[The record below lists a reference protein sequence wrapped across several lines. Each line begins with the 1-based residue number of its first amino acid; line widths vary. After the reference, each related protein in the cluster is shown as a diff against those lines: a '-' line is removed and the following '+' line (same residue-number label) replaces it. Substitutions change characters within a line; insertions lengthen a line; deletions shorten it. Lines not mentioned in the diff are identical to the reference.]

1 MSRLTIYPDQEPEN
15 ILVDTRD
22 GDEIAKEMNSIGVRF
37 ERWKTQSP
45 LPDGANDDDV
55 MAAYAV
61 DIDRL
66 KLENGYQSV
75 DVIRLDASHPQKSE
89 LRQKFLS
96 EHTHSEDEVRFFVE
110 GAGIFYLRVDGKV
123 YMTLCERGDLI
134 SVPEGTK
141 HWFDMSEDPKLTCIR
156 LFTSKEGWVADYT
169 GDDIAD
175 KFPKYET
182 QEKVA

>member
-22 GDEIAKEMNSIGVRF
+22 GDVIAKEMNEIGVRF

-45 LPDGANDDDV
+45 LPAGANDDDV
-55 MAAYAV
+55 IEAYKN

-66 KLENGYQSV
+66 KSENGYQSV
-75 DVIRLDASHPQKSE
+75 DVIRLDASHPQKDE

-110 GAGIFYLRVDGKV
+110 GSGVFYLRVEDKV

-141 HWFDMSEDPKLTCIR
+141 HWFDMSENPSLTCIR

-182 QEKVA
+182 SEKAA

>member
-1 MSRLTIYPDQEPEN
+1 MSRLTIYPDQHPEN
-15 ILVDTRD
+15 ILIDTRD
-22 GDEIAKEMNSIGVRF
+22 GDEIATQMGAIGVRF
-37 ERWKTQSP
+37 ERWKTQAP
-45 LPDGANDDDV
+45 LPEGANDDDV
-55 MAAYAV
+55 MAAYAR
-61 DIDRL
+61 DINRL
-66 KLENGYQSV
+66 KAENGYQSV
-75 DVIRLDASHPQKSE
+75 DVIRLDSSHPQKSE

-123 YMTLCERGDLI
+123 YMALCERGDLI

-141 HWFDMSEDPKLTCIR
+141 HWFDMSENPKLTCIR
-156 LFTSKEGWVADYT
+156 LFTSKEGWVADFT

-182 QEKVA
+182 QEEVA